1 VARVQDH
8 GDHTLAHYGIPGMR
22 WGKRKSNTAS
32 PSSMSTK
39 TPFEKNPNKA
49 PPPAKGVTDL
59 TPKNIKRIS
68 DTELRARINRIQME
82 TQYSQLVNGTS
93 KAENTGFLA
102 KAGNAHAKFE
112 KGHKVVNNILAVVG
126 TAQKIYKLANSDM
139 VRAARGLP
147 PADKKKKNDD

>member
-22 WGKRKSNTAS
+22 WGKKKSQAAL
-32 PSSMSTK
+32 PSNMPTH
-39 TPFEKNPNKA
+39 TPFKKDPTRE

-59 TPKNIKRIS
+59 SPKHIKRIS

-82 TQYSQLVNGTS
+82 TQYTQLTGGSGGTTGS
-93 KAENTGFLA
+93 KAKDA
-102 KAGNAHAKFE
+102 YAKFE
-112 KGHKVVNNILAVVG
+112 KGHKVVNNLLGVIG

-147 PADKKKKNDD
+147 PAKKNKD